1 MCPVAMKFP
10 SASDRILIF
19 SPHPDDDVLAA
30 GGLLQ
35 QITLKKIPVRIVFLT
50 DGDNNP
56 WPQRFIERR
65 LRIDENDRRRWGLI
79 RRCEALAALSELS
92 IDCEHAV
99 FLGLPDQGLTSLLL
113 QQNEVVVKKI
123 VQEITNWNPTVIIAP
138 ASFDLHPDHNA
149 FAVILKQALRC
160 LEKEGKPP
168 IKVLHFSIHMDQ
180 PYPGSMLSIPLT
192 SQQIVVKKSAL
203 MQHDS
208 QMQLSS
214 KRFLS
219 YVKEQESFYLAPLHD
234 LESTCHP
241 IKTAFLE
248 DGYLCLVMNKP
259 CLSDRL
265 LGQTLYVVSGGNP
278 AICIS
283 LQLGF
288 LAHGKVEIF
297 DSSGT
302 KSLAFGQAFSIRG
315 SLLIRL
321 PEAVLGCPEEV
332 YVKQK
337 TKFGFLDRAGW
348 KNLPLSEAHSAKELP
363 CAKTVALIPCYNVA
377 GLCTEVIRK
386 TLGMTDHVI
395 VIDDGSTDGTG
406 GIVSGLLAEYG
417 TRLHVISRSVNEG
430 KGSALLDGMQYALEH
445 FQFSALITID
455 GDGQHRPEDIPKAEK
470 AIFQGKNFVIGQ
482 RNFSAMPL
490 RSRFGN
496 IITRGIF
503 RKLYPKCPSDTQ
515 SGFRAFSSKFVHEI
529 VTFVHRGRYETELYT
544 LLLALYL
551 GLEVGVFQIDTI
563 YIDEN
568 RSSHF
573 RPVMDSMRIVFSL
586 LRWQLDTLS

>member
-1 MCPVAMKFP
+1 MEFP
-10 SASDRILIF
+10 STSDRILIF

-35 QITLKKIPVRIVFLT
+35 QISLKKILVRIVYLT

-65 LRIDENDRRRWGLI
+65 WKINENDRRRWGLI
-79 RRCEALAALSELS
+79 RRCEALAALSVLG
-92 IDCEHAV
+92 IDGKHAA

-113 QQNEVVVKKI
+113 QQNEIVVKKI
-123 VQEITNWNPTVIIAP
+123 MQEITKWNPTAIIAP
-138 ASFDLHPDHNA
+138 AAFDLHPDHSA
-149 FAVILKQALRC
+149 FAVMLKLALRC

-168 IKVLHFSIHMDQ
+168 IKVLYFSIHQNQ
-180 PYPGSMLSIPLT
+180 PHPGNKLSIPLT
-192 SQQIVVKKSAL
+192 SQQIAVKKAAL

-219 YVKEQESFYLAPLHD
+219 YVKEEESFYLAPLHD
-234 LESTCHP
+234 LKGTCHP

-248 DGYLCLVMNKP
+248 DGYLSLMMNKP
-259 CLSDRL
+259 SLADRL
-265 LGQTLYVVSGGNP
+265 FRPILYVVSGVNP
-278 AICIS
+278 ANFVT
-283 LQLGF
+283 LRLGF
-288 LAHGKVEIF
+288 LSHGKVEIF
-297 DSSGT
+297 DSSGALSRT
-302 KSLAFGQAFSIRG
+302 FGLAFNIRD
-315 SLLIRL
+315 SLLIRF
-321 PEAVLGCPEEV
+321 PEAVLGHPEEV

-337 TKFGFLDRAGW
+337 TKLGFLDRAGW
-348 KNLPLSEAHSAKELP
+348 KNFLLAEACSTKEAP
-363 CAKTVALIPCYNVA
+363 YAKTVALIPCYNVA

-386 TLGMTDHVI
+386 TLGMADHVI

-406 GIVSGLLAEYG
+406 GIVTGLLAEYG
-417 TRLHVISRSVNEG
+417 ARLHVISKSVNEG
-430 KGSALLDGMQYALEH
+430 KGSALLNGMQYALEH
-445 FQFSALITID
+445 FKFSALITID

-470 AIFQGKNFVIGQ
+470 AILQGRDFVIGQ
-482 RNFSAMPL
+482 RNFSGMPL

-496 IITRGIF
+496 AITRGIF

-515 SGFRAFSSKFVHEI
+515 SGFRAFSWKFVHEI
-529 VTFVHRGRYETELYT
+529 VRFIHRGRYETELYT

-551 GLEVGVFQIDTI
+551 GLEVDIFQIDTI

-573 RPVMDSMRIVFSL
+573 RPVIDSMRIMFSL
-586 LRWQLDTLS
+586 LRWQLDTHS

>member
-1 MCPVAMKFP
+1 MEFP
-10 SASDRILIF
+10 AASDRVLFF

-35 QITLKKIPVRIVFLT
+35 QIILKKIPVRIVYLT

-65 LRIDENDRRRWGLI
+65 WGINENDRRRWGLI
-79 RRCEALAALSELS
+79 RRCEALAALSELG
-92 IDCEHAV
+92 IDSEHAV

-113 QQNEVVVKKI
+113 QQNEVIVKKI
-123 VQEITNWNPTVIIAP
+123 VQEITSWNPTVIIAP
-138 ASFDLHPDHNA
+138 ASFDLHPDHNV
-149 FAVILKQALRC
+149 FAVMLKLALQSFNSD
-160 LEKEGKPP
+160 GKPP
-168 IKVLHFSIHMDQ
+168 IKVLYFSIHMNQ
-180 PYPGSMLSIPLT
+180 PHPGSKLSIPLT
-192 SQQIVVKKSAL
+192 SQQIAVKKAAL

-219 YVKEQESFYLAPLHD
+219 YVKEQESFYLSPLQD
-234 LESTCHP
+234 LKDTWHP
-241 IKTAFLE
+241 VKTAFLE
-248 DGYLCLVMNKP
+248 DGFLSLVMNKP

-288 LAHGKVEIF
+288 LSHGKVEIF

-302 KSLAFGQAFSIRG
+302 KSFAFGQAFSIRN

-321 PEAVLGCPEEV
+321 PEAGLGYPEKV

-348 KNLPLSEAHSAKELP
+348 KGFSLPGANLAEELP
-363 CAKTVALIPCYNVA
+363 YVKTVALIPCYNVA
-377 GLCTEVIRK
+377 GLCAEVIRK
-386 TLGMTDHVI
+386 TLGVVDHVI

-406 GIVSGLLAEYG
+406 GIVTSLLAEYG
-417 TRLHVISRSVNEG
+417 AKLHVISKGVNGG
-430 KGSALLDGMQYALEH
+430 KGGALLDGMQYALEH

-455 GDGQHRPEDIPKAEK
+455 GDGQHRPEDIPRAEK
-470 AIFQGKNFVIGQ
+470 AILQGKDFVVGQ
-482 RNFSAMPL
+482 RNFSGMPL

-496 IITRGIF
+496 TITSGIF

-529 VTFVHRGRYETELYT
+529 VTFIPGRRYETELYT

-551 GLEVGVFQIDTI
+551 GSEVDVFQIDTI

-568 RSSHF
+568 KSSHF
-573 RPVMDSMRIVFSL
+573 RPVMDSVRILCSL

>member
-1 MCPVAMKFP
+1 MEFP
-10 SASDRILIF
+10 TASDRILFF

-35 QITLKKIPVRIVFLT
+35 QIILKKISVRIVYLT

-65 LRIDENDRRRWGLI
+65 LRVNENDRKRWGLI
-79 RRCEALAALSELS
+79 RRCEALAALSVLG
-92 IDCEHAV
+92 IDSEHAV

-113 QQNEVVVKKI
+113 QQNEVLVKKI
-123 VQEITNWNPTVIIAP
+123 VQEITTWNPTVIIAP
-138 ASFDLHPDHNA
+138 ASFDLHPDHSA
-149 FAVILKQALRC
+149 FAVMLKLALQS
-160 LEKEGKPP
+160 LSSEGKPP

-180 PYPGSMLSIPLT
+180 PHPGSKLSIPLT
-192 SQQIVVKKSAL
+192 SQQIAVKKAAL

-234 LESTCHP
+234 LKDTWHP

-248 DGYLCLVMNKP
+248 DGYLSLVMNKP
-259 CLSDRL
+259 GLADRL

-288 LAHGKVEIF
+288 LSHGKIEIF

-302 KSLAFGQAFSIRG
+302 ISCAFGLAFNIRD

-321 PEAVLGCPEEV
+321 PEAALGYPGEV

-337 TKFGFLDRAGW
+337 TKLGFLDRTGW
-348 KNLPLSEAHSAKELP
+348 KSFSLSGANSAEELP
-363 CAKTVALIPCYNVA
+363 YAKTVALIPCYNVA
-377 GLCTEVIRK
+377 GLCAEVIRK
-386 TLGMTDHVI
+386 TLGMADHVI

-417 TRLHVISRSVNEG
+417 ARLHVISRSVNEG

-470 AIFQGKNFVIGQ
+470 AILQGRDFVIGQ
-482 RNFSAMPL
+482 RNISGMPM

-496 IITRGIF
+496 SITSGIF

-544 LLLALYL
+544 LLLALHL
-551 GLEVGVFQIDTI
+551 GLEVEVFQIDTI
-563 YIDEN
+563 YIDKN
-568 RSSHF
+568 KSSHF

>member
-1 MCPVAMKFP
+1 MCPVPMEFP
-10 SASDRILIF
+10 TASDRILFF

-35 QITLKKIPVRIVFLT
+35 QIILKKISVRIVYLT

-65 LRIDENDRRRWGLI
+65 LRINENDRRRWGLI
-79 RRCEALAALSELS
+79 RRCEALAALSELG
-92 IDCEHAV
+92 IDSEHAV

-138 ASFDLHPDHNA
+138 ASFDLHPDHSA
-149 FAVILKQALRC
+149 FAVMLKLALQSIDPD
-160 LEKEGKPP
+160 GKPP
-168 IKVLHFSIHMDQ
+168 IKVLDYSIHMDQ
-180 PYPGSMLSIPLT
+180 PHPGSKLSIPLT
-192 SQQIVVKKSAL
+192 SRQIAVKKAAL
-203 MQHDS
+203 MLHDS

-219 YVKEQESFYLAPLHD
+219 YVKEQENFYLAPSHD
-234 LESTCHP
+234 FKDTSHP

-259 CLSDRL
+259 YLSTRL
-265 LGQTLYVVSGGNP
+265 LGQTLYVMSGNNP
-278 AICIS
+278 ENCVS

-288 LAHGKVEIF
+288 LSHGKVKVF
-297 DSSGT
+297 NSSGT
-302 KSLAFGQAFSIRG
+302 ISHAFGLIFSIRD

-321 PEAVLGCPEEV
+321 PEAVLGYPEEV

-337 TKFGFLDRAGW
+337 TKLGFFDRAGW
-348 KNLPLSEAHSAKELP
+348 KSFSLSGANSAEELP
-363 CAKTVALIPCYNVA
+363 HAKAVALIPCYNVA

-386 TLGMTDHVI
+386 TLAMADHVI

-406 GIVSGLLAEYG
+406 GIVNGLLAKYG
-417 TRLHVISRSVNEG
+417 SRLHLISRSINEG
-430 KGSALLDGMQYALEH
+430 KGSALLVGMQYALEH

-455 GDGQHRPEDIPKAEK
+455 GDGQHRPEDISKAEK
-470 AIFQGKNFVIGQ
+470 AILQGKDFVIGQ
-482 RNFSAMPL
+482 RNFSGMPL

-496 IITRGIF
+496 SITSGIF
-503 RKLYPKCPSDTQ
+503 RKLYPKCPTDTQ

-529 VTFVHRGRYETELYT
+529 VTFMHRGRYETELYT
-544 LLLALYL
+544 LLFALYL
-551 GLEVGVFQIDTI
+551 GLEVGVFQIETI

-573 RPVMDSMRIVFSL
+573 RPVMDSVRIVFSL